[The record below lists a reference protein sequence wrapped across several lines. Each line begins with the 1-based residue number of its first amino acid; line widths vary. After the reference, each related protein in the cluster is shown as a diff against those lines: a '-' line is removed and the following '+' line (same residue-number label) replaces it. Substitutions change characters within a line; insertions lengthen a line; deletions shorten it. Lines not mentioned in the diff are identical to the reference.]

1 MKEKVILPKFS
12 TEAEEAEW
20 WDSHHKLVEDTLLEA
35 LENGET
41 QQGMARKLTQHPRDS
56 DSLPVH
62 IPADYIHRARK
73 LAEKKGIGYDTYM
86 QMLLKEALDRES
98 RKST

>member
-1 MKEKVILPKFS
+1 MKDKVTLPKFS

-35 LENGET
+35 LEKGET
-41 QQGMARKLTQHPRDS
+41 KQGTARKLMQQARDS
-56 DSLPVH
+56 DSTPVQ
-62 IPADYIHRARK
+62 IPADYIDRARK
-73 LAEKKGIGYDTYM
+73 LAEKKGMGYDTYM

>member
-1 MKEKVILPKFS
+1 MKDKVILPRFS
-12 TEAEEAEW
+12 TEAEEAVW

-41 QQGMARKLTQHPRDS
+41 QQGMARKLNIYQ
-56 DSLPVH
+56 
-62 IPADYIHRARK
+62 ARK